1 MQLTV
6 KKQIGKTIY
15 TFIVEGSNLY
25 EMVSESNKLSF
36 PDVHKCGCCGG
47 DHLFL
52 ATHEAEKGKQK
63 FKYTTIRCGNSKCKA
78 SVNFGQR
85 TDNPDV
91 YYLRT
96 RDEDGKKVYDWRKP
110 GESTEYDD

>member
-6 KKQIGKTIY
+6 KKQIGKTTY
-15 TFIVEGSNLY
+15 TFIVEGSNLHDV
-25 EMVSESNKLSF
+25 VSESNKLSF
-36 PDVHKCGCCGG
+36 PDVHKCGNCGG
-47 DHLFL
+47 DHLIL

-63 FKYTTIRCGNSKCKA
+63 FKYTTIRCLNSSCKS

-96 RDEDGKKVYDWRKP
+96 KEGTKDFDWRKP
-110 GESTEYDD
+110 GDTQE

>member
-6 KKQIGKTIY
+6 KKQIGKTSY

-25 EMVSESNKLSF
+25 EVVKESNKLSF
-36 PDVHKCGCCGG
+36 PDVQKCGICGG

-52 ATHEAEKGKQK
+52 STHEAESKGKK
-63 FKYTTIRCGNSKCKA
+63 FKYTTIRCANTKCKA
-78 SVNFGQR
+78 SINFGQR

-91 YYLRT
+91 FYLKT
-96 RDEDGKKVYDWRKP
+96 KGEEGNKTYDWRKP
-110 GESTEYDD
+110 GESTEE